1 MCGDDGEVLDPI
13 VLPHLDQFVHDP
25 VQGLPPKPRS
35 PGVGTSADGDA
46 VGEGWGTENARA
58 RRDRSGYVPSNDDV
72 ASHRE
77 MWTVLLQ
84 SPNGKN
90 QPRIPVD
97 GSTDFGPRQLIDRE

>member
-1 MCGDDGEVLDPI
+1 MCGDNGEVLDPI
-13 VLPHLDQFVHDP
+13 VLPHLNQFVHDP
-25 VQGLPPKPRS
+25 VQGLPPEPGS

-46 VGEGWGTENARA
+46 VGKGRGPENARA
-58 RRDRSGYVPSNDDV
+58 RRHRSGYVPGDDDV

-90 QPRIPVD
+90 QSRIPVD
-97 GSTDFGPRQLIDRE
+97 GSTNFGPRQLIDRR